1 MLGGAEG
8 IYIAIQSGLRG
19 QWSVTLCNPINKRL
33 LALGPF
39 SDLLLAYCFSL
50 KSCKVKCSSSTY
62 SILLNIHNRCHS
74 NIHYTSPHSVSI
86 HMRNRRREKS
96 LLYLFAKKRRVC
108 KEICLHASVLFI
120 LQVRTRIH
128 ESGPWRN
135 NRLAKKCGG
144 LCTWEV
150 RLWATTPT
158 RIVKQCGTEIMVKK
172 MLGER

>member
-1 MLGGAEG
+1 M
-8 IYIAIQSGLRG
+8 
-19 QWSVTLCNPINKRL
+19 NKRL

-86 HMRNRRREKS
+86 HMRNRRRKKSS
-96 LLYLFAKKRRVC
+96 LLICQKRRVC
-108 KEICLHASVLFI
+108 KEICLHAPVLFI
-120 LQVRTRIH
+120 FQVRTRIQ

-135 NRLAKKCGG
+135 NRLAKKMWW
-144 LCTWEV
+144 TVYV
-150 RLWATTPT
+150 RGATVSYNPN
-158 RIVKQCGTEIMVKK
+158 
-172 MLGER
+172 